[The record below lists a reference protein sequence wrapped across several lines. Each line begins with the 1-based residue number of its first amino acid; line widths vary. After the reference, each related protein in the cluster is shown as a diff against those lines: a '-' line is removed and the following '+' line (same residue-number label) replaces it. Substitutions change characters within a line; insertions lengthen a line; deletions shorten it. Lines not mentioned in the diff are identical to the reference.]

1 MANKVKI
8 QLNRQGVQEMMK
20 SPEMMAICKDLADDA
35 LGRLGDGYVVTTY
48 NGKTRVNASIMAE
61 TYQAKKENSENN
73 TILKAIRGG

>member
-20 SPEMMAICKDLADDA
+20 SAEMMSICRDLANDA
-35 LGRLGDGYVVTTY
+35 LGRLGNGYEVTTY
-48 NGKTRVNASIMAE
+48 DGKTRVNASIIAK

-73 TILKAIRGG
+73 SILKALRGG